1 MDFVRPNFL
10 GTRTEFGNMFE
21 RPIQNGQCV
30 DSSPA
35 DVKLMK
41 ERVYVLHSLV
51 KGFVQ
56 RRSHTVLRAS
66 LPHKEEHV
74 LLLRLTPLQ
83 RALYRHHMS
92 QLLLQNKQ
100 SICNPL
106 RAFAICLKIWN
117 HPDVLYKFFKKG
129 KEDLDLD
136 LDEELS
142 ESKKRKKTPAN
153 AAVSSV
159 TSNATV
165 PIDDEEA
172 NHTAV
177 PIPKD
182 PKKDEFAIIEWAYDM
197 MKGKQLCFLI
207 TYVRYYFLFFLEY
220 VPGDIDNAAKTRVFF
235 TILEESIKLGDRML
249 VFSQSLFTLDMLEE
263 FLQQQIIP
271 GN

>member
-1 MDFVRPNFL
+1 MVDFVRPNFL
-10 GTRTEFGNMFE
+10 GTRPEFSNMFE

-92 QLLLQNKQ
+92 QLVQNK
-100 SICNPL
+100 SVCNPL

-117 HPDVLYKFFKKG
+117 HPDVLYNFFKKG
-129 KEDLDLD
+129 QEDLDLD

-142 ESKKRKKTPAN
+142 DGRKKKKNVAGVRVPPAASNSNAQNEDDDAETGENSNTTASSSHTTTPTSKDSKKDDF
-153 AAVSSV
+153 SS
-159 TSNATV
+159 T
-165 PIDDEEA
+165 
-172 NHTAV
+172 
-177 PIPKD
+177 
-182 PKKDEFAIIEWAYDM
+182 EWAYDL
-197 MKGKQLCFLI
+197 MKGELVYFEILI
-207 TYVRYYFLFFLEY
+207 KDL
-220 VPGDIDNAAKTRVFF
+220 KH
-235 TILEESIKLGDRML
+235 
-249 VFSQSLFTLDMLEE
+249 QS
-263 FLQQQIIP
+263 
-271 GN
+271 